1 MKVKIIP
8 SIKFFQKNVHI
19 NNKKMLEI
27 FLFYKTLSLK
37 THQQDIAEKQR
48 NASKKA
54 CERY

>member
-1 MKVKIIP
+1 
-8 SIKFFQKNVHI
+8 
-19 NNKKMLEI
+19 MLEI